1 MHYTGFSDTDRATI
15 SMSHHH
21 ASLTVS
27 QSEAERLEA
36 QTTERLQKDRKL
48 SLIVDLDQTII
59 QATVDPTVGD
69 WTADPSNPNHEALSD
84 VVKFQLAHDGT
95 QIKSAPASGD
105 DPSSSARADGQ
116 QQQGTWYYLKPRP
129 GLPGFL
135 EEANKKYEM
144 HIYTMGTRSYAEC
157 VCEAIDPKGTYF
169 GGRILTRDESGSL
182 TQKSLNRL
190 FPCDTSM
197 VVIIDD
203 RADVWGWSPNL
214 LKVVP
219 CASML
224 CEPVLTDCTVLKLT
238 GLTPRTDDFFGI
250 GDLNAAFLPKKTAL
264 DDKPPDRPNR
274 KGKEPEQKSAD
285 DDNNSRGSVPFSAR
299 FALLIVD

>member
-1 MHYTGFSDTDRATI
+1 MYRAHYTGFSDTDRATI

-27 QSEAERLEA
+27 QAEAERLEA
-36 QTTERLQKDRKL
+36 QTTLRLQKAKKL

-59 QATVDPTVGD
+59 QATVDPTVGEWLTD
-69 WTADPSNPNHEALSD
+69 EANPNHEALSD
-84 VVKFQLAHDGT
+84 VVKFQLAADGS
-95 QIKSAPASGD
+95 QIKTS
-105 DPSSSARADGQ
+105 PSSSASGSKDP
-116 QQQGTWYYLKPRP
+116 QGCWYYLKPRP
-129 GLPGFL
+129 GLKEFL
-135 EEANKKYEM
+135 QEANKKYEM

-157 VCEAIDPKGTYF
+157 VCEAIDPDGMYF

-219 CASML
+219 CECNLFFFFSLYNA
-224 CEPVLTDCTVLKLT
+224 K
-238 GLTPRTDDFFGI
+238 GAPR
-250 GDLNAAFLPKKTAL
+250 
-264 DDKPPDRPNR
+264 
-274 KGKEPEQKSAD
+274 
-285 DDNNSRGSVPFSAR
+285 
-299 FALLIVD
+299 

>member
-1 MHYTGFSDTDRATI
+1 
-15 SMSHHH
+15 MSHHH

-36 QTTERLQKDRKL
+36 QTTERLQQSRKL

-59 QATVDPTVGD
+59 QATVDPTVGE
-69 WTADPSNPNHEALSD
+69 WIADTSNPNHSALSD
-84 VVKFQLAHDGT
+84 VVKFQLAADGT
-95 QIKSAPASGD
+95 QIKTA
-105 DPSSSARADGQ
+105 PSSSTSSREDN
-116 QQQGTWYYLKPRP
+116 GTWYYLKPRP
-129 GLPGFL
+129 GLTEFL

-144 HIYTMGTRSYAEC
+144 HVYTMGTRSYAEC

-219 CASML
+219 CESSTNKSML
-224 CEPVLTDCTVLKLT
+224 ACTNK
-238 GLTPRTDDFFGI
+238 RADDFFGV

-264 DDKPPDRPNR
+264 DDKPPSPPNG
-274 KGKEPEQKSAD
+274 KGKEPEQSSEKTSGGKKPC
-285 DDNNSRGSVPFSAR
+285 SISLVYR
-299 FALLIVD
+299 I